1 MSEQFTARMN
11 EFFGAERGGYSVVTQ
26 DEFSKSQI
34 TFVGPEQEIA
44 EDFFGTELEFRHG
57 SIEAITARGLDPN
70 LPYRLYP
77 SGRGVQL
84 TTSYKTNKPRELRLY
99 LRVDQFKPL
108 PGWYWGVFERD
119 NELWLCE
126 ISPDMLKK
134 INSGTLYLADRG
146 QNFEAEVDDF
156 QLDLN
161 DSKAPEKKKSQI
173 YQYGRDRKVALEA
186 LSRAGFTC
194 ELFPEYPTFVSSSSG
209 NLFMEAH
216 HLIPMKLQ
224 EGFGQSLDVIDNI
237 CCLNPLSHRLV
248 HFGKYD
254 IFEERLARI
263 VRLRSDFIKS
273 VGWIEDDVMGLY
285 AI

>member
-11 EFFGAERGGYSVVTQ
+11 RFFGARRGGFSPVTQ

-34 TFVGPEQEIA
+34 TFVGPEQELA
-44 EDFFGTELEFRHG
+44 EEFFGDTLELRHG
-57 SIEAITARGLDPN
+57 SIDAIKAKGVDPE

-77 SGRGVQL
+77 SGRRIKL

-108 PGWYWGVFERD
+108 PGWFWGVFERG

-126 ISPDMLKK
+126 MSPDMLEK
-134 INSGTLYLADRG
+134 INSGILDPEDR
-146 QNFEAEVDDF
+146 NENLESEVDNF

-161 DSKAPEKKKSQI
+161 DPEAPEKKANVT
-173 YQYGRDRKVALEA
+173 YQYGRDRRVALDA
-186 LSRAGFTC
+186 LNRAGFVC
-194 ELFPEYPTFVSSSSG
+194 ELFPDFPTFISRSSG
-209 NLFMEAH
+209 LAFMEAH

-224 EGFGQSLDVIDNI
+224 DNFSHSLDVVENI
-237 CCLNPLSHRLV
+237 CCFNPWSHRLV
-248 HFGKYD
+248 HSGKFD
-254 IFEERLARI
+254 VFEEQLARI

-273 VGWIEDDVMGLY
+273 VGWIEDDVLALY